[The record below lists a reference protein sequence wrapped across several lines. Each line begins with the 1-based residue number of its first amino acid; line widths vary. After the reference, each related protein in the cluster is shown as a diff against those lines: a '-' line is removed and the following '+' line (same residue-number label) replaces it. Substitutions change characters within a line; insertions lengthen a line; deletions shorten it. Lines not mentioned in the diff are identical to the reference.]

1 MRKYN
6 SVYTLSFQVNHSEK
20 DGSDVSLRDLNVAI
34 KNKIHEAN
42 VSGEGKFVFE
52 GPLDTQQVYPFDE
65 GDKYYSV
72 DWDETTKEW
81 RLDCSVWDDVSV
93 EDHDNKKA
101 RPFVYLNSCERAVTE
116 LVKRMLDDIEWHF
129 NRNKAAGWVV
139 CHMQT
144 QGFKYPTEVGD
155 SVTAEQVYPSIHAW
169 MNR

>member
-1 MRKYN
+1 MRRYN
-6 SVYTLSFQVNHSEK
+6 SVYTLSFEVNHSKE
-20 DGSDVSLRDLNVAI
+20 DGGDVSLRDLRTAI
-34 KNKIHEAN
+34 NKKIDEACA
-42 VSGEGKFVFE
+42 EGNPFPVFE

-72 DWDETTKEW
+72 YWDENAKEW
-81 RLDCSVWDDVSV
+81 RLDCSVWDDVSKD
-93 EDHDNKKA
+93 DHDNKKA
-101 RPFVYLNSCERAVTE
+101 RPFVYLNSCEKAVTQ
-116 LVKRMLDDIEWHF
+116 LVKCMLDDIEWSF

-155 SVTAEQVYPSIHAW
+155 SVTAEQVYPSINAW